1 MLATLSQWRSR
12 VQIPPGALDGRD
24 GTVRKPA
31 KRPGSNP
38 GILWVRLPPV
48 LLAAGFL
55 GWCSSRRPVKPLPSS
70 CEAEGGRF
78 DSFTTHWRFSMT
90 GPFVYRPGHQPL
102 KLERRVRFPHGP
114 LDDSPGGGTGRRA
127 GLRSTCPRGV
137 GVRISPGDCS
147 ILDANL
153 PGVAGARSALIRP
166 TCPARYRGLGLAG
179 GPVLGRVSYARR
191 RRFDSR
197 PATVGVHGTV
207 R

>member
-1 MLATLSQWRSR
+1 MLATLSQWSDPASGVPPG
-12 VQIPPGALDGRD
+12 VQIPPGVLKGRD

-48 LLAAGFL
+48 LLVDGSL

-70 CEAEGGRF
+70 GEAEGERF
-78 DSFTTHWRFSMT
+78 DSFTTHWRLSMKVRSSIGT
-90 GPFVYRPGHQPL
+90 GHQPL

-137 GVRISPGDCS
+137 GVRVSP
-147 ILDANL
+147 
-153 PGVAGARSALIRP
+153 RRLI
-166 TCPARYRGLGLAG
+166 
-179 GPVLGRVSYARR
+179 GP
-191 RRFDSR
+191 
-197 PATVGVHGTV
+197 
-207 R
+207 